1 MAQYQMANIYARTG
15 KTDDAIKTYRAVADA
30 KSVLVPRPL
39 VLIELADLLSPSKP
53 AEAASLYEQIKKEYP
68 SSAVSERADRGL
80 DMLATPK
87 S

>member
-1 MAQYQMANIYARTG
+1 MKDCRVARNASRVST
-15 KTDDAIKTYRAVADA
+15 AA
-30 KSVLVPRPL
+30 L
-39 VLIELADLLSPSKP
+39 KP
-53 AEAASLYEQIKKEYP
+53 AEAATLYEQIKKEYP